1 MGIPSHY
8 STQLPER
15 CWHLIESLL
24 PVVEKIGMPDEDALG
39 PLKTTFLLSMATPL
53 VLIPI
58 ERVERHRNAEITG
71 HMDERFRDDDVT
83 AAIDLA
89 LGGRPIRKAPFFK
102 PGSWHFAS
110 IPYEVDM
117 NLAFHFPR
125 ALEDALASPNAAIA
139 ACRMPGSQWASC
151 LRNALAHGGVVYLD
165 REGRHTYGHA
175 TEMLAFV
182 SARYLANSRL
192 PSEILCLRISRED
205 FLAFLRDWVS
215 WLTNSGVAEKLA
227 A

>member
-15 CWHLIESLL
+15 CWHLIERLL
-24 PVVEKIGMPDEDALG
+24 PEVEKIGMPDEDELG

-58 ERVERHRNAEITG
+58 ERVERHRSAEMTG
-71 HMDERFRDDDVT
+71 YMDERFSEENVT

-89 LGGRPIRKAPFFK
+89 LGGRPIGKAPFFV
-102 PGSWHFAS
+102 PGSWNFAS
-110 IPYEVDM
+110 MPYESDM
-117 NLAFHFPR
+117 NLAFNFPR
-125 ALEDALASPNAAIA
+125 ALEDALALPDAVMA

-151 LRNALAHGGVVYLD
+151 LRNALAHGGIIYLD
-165 REGRHTYGHA
+165 REGRHVHGHA

-182 SARYLANSRL
+182 SARYPAESKV
-192 PSEILCLRISRED
+192 PSEILCLRISRGD
-205 FLAFLRDWVS
+205 FLTFLRAWVA
-215 WLTNSGVAEKLA
+215 WLKSSGVAEKLA